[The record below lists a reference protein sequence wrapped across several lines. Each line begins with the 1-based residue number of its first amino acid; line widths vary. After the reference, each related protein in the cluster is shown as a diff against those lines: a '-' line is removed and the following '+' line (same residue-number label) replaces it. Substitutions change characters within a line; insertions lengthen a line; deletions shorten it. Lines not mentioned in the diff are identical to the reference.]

1 MLGNKKPY
9 IIRISIA
16 AILFLICI
24 TAFIPGGKFASYIYS
39 LNFASAVCALTA
51 SFSVAALLIVCIHL
65 FAAWFWGR
73 FYCSTIC
80 PFGILQDI
88 LGGLFKRKSGKA
100 VNLSVLRYLI
110 LAVAAVLIFSGT
122 AVVLRFIDPY
132 SVFGSI
138 ISSIVKC
145 KTTPVIIGLIPL
157 FIITALVAWKN
168 RIFCTSICPV
178 GTTLGLCSKIGYNKL
193 EVDTE
198 KCKKC
203 GLCERNCPTGA
214 IDSKEQKIDNE
225 RCIRCMRCVGFCSF
239 GAIKYGKS
247 SQKLSFDKSRRT
259 FISSAVITAV
269 AVGILAKGKETVG
282 EIVKKFK
289 KLPIC
294 PPGAKSPEEFALK
307 CTSCGL
313 CATQC
318 KGKVIENPNSEYETI
333 HLNYS
338 NGNCQFDCKNCSD
351 ICPTGALQ
359 KMTLEEKQN
368 CRIAMATFNLEDCI
382 KCGACINT
390 CPKGAIQR
398 NKEGYP
404 EFDASKCIGCGAC
417 QNICPMKCI
426 SVVAIKKQ
434 SKTL

>member
-1 MLGNKKPY
+1 MRGNKKPY

-16 AILFLICI
+16 VVLFIFCI
-24 TAFIPGGKFASYIYS
+24 IAFIPGGKFASYIYS
-39 LNFASAVCALTA
+39 LNFAPTVCSLIAGFSA
-51 SFSVAALLIVCIHL
+51 AALAIVLIHL

-73 FYCSTIC
+73 FYCSTLC

-88 LGGLFKRKSGKA
+88 LGFIFRKKSGKSA
-100 VNLSVLRYLI
+100 NLTVLRYSI
-110 LAVAAVLIFSGT
+110 LAAAAVLIFSGA

-145 KTTPVIIGLIPL
+145 ETTPIIIGLIPL
-157 FIITALVAWKN
+157 FVITALVAWKN

-178 GTTLGLCSKIGYNKL
+178 GTTLGLCAKIGYNKL
-193 EVDTE
+193 EMDLE

-203 GLCERNCPTGA
+203 GLCEKNCPTGA

-225 RCIRCMRCVGFCSF
+225 RCVRCMRCVGFCAF
-239 GAIKYGKS
+239 GAVKYGKS
-247 SQKLSFDKSRRT
+247 AEKISFDKSRRT
-259 FISSAVITAV
+259 FISAAIISAVT
-269 AVGILAKGKETVG
+269 VGVLAKGKETIS

-318 KGKVIENPNSEYETI
+318 KGKVIEKPNSDYETI
-333 HLNYS
+333 HLNYK
-338 NGNCQFDCKNCSD
+338 NGRCEFDCKNCSD

-359 KMTLEEKQN
+359 KMTLEEKQK
-368 CRIAMATFNLEDCI
+368 CRIAMATFSFDDCL
-382 KCGACINT
+382 KCGVCINT
-390 CPKGAIQR
+390 CPKGAISR

-404 EFDASKCIGCGAC
+404 ELDASKCIGCGAC

-426 SVVAIKKQ
+426 TVVAIRKQ